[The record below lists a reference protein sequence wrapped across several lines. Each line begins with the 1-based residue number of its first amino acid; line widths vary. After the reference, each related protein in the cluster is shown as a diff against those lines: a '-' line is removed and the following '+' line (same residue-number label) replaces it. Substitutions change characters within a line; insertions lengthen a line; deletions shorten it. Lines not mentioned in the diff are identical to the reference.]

1 MNMKNNDMDKTI
13 TFSIHEEDR
22 DQQRKAML
30 KAVYEAL
37 SERGYNPVDQIVE
50 YILTEEP
57 TYITNYKNARSMVRR
72 IDRYELLSAMLK
84 EYLGL

>member
-1 MNMKNNDMDKTI
+1 MNNMDKTI
-13 TFSIHEEDR
+13 TFSIHEEDC
-22 DQQRKAML
+22 DAQRKAML
-30 KAVYEAL
+30 KAIYEAL
-37 SERGYNPVDQIVE
+37 SERGYNPIDQIVE

>member
-1 MNMKNNDMDKTI
+1 MNDMDKTI

-22 DQQRKAML
+22 DAQRKVL
-30 KAVYEAL
+30 LRNVYEAL
-37 SERGYNPVDQIVE
+37 SERGYNPIDQIVE
-50 YILTEEP
+50 YSLTEEP

>member
-1 MNMKNNDMDKTI
+1 MNPKNNDFDKTI

-22 DQQRKAML
+22 DQQRKVML

-37 SERGYNPVDQIVE
+37 SERGYNPIDQIVE

>member
-1 MNMKNNDMDKTI
+1 MNNMDKTI

-22 DQQRKAML
+22 DAQRKAML
-30 KAVYEAL
+30 KAIYEAL
-37 SERGYNPVDQIVE
+37 SERGYNPIDQIVE

>member
-1 MNMKNNDMDKTI
+1 MKNDMDKTI

-22 DQQRKAML
+22 DQQRKVLL

-37 SERGYNPVDQIVE
+37 SERGYNPIDQIVE

-72 IDRYELLSAMLK
+72 IDRYELMSAMLK

>member
-1 MNMKNNDMDKTI
+1 MNDMGKTI

-22 DQQRKAML
+22 DAQRKVL
-30 KAVYEAL
+30 LRNVYEAL
-37 SERGYNPVDQIVE
+37 SERGYNPIDQIVE

>member
-1 MNMKNNDMDKTI
+1 MNDMDKTI

-22 DQQRKAML
+22 DAQRKVL
-30 KAVYEAL
+30 LRNVYEAL
-37 SERGYNPVDQIVE
+37 SEREYNPIDQIVE

>member
-22 DQQRKAML
+22 DAQRKVL
-30 KAVYEAL
+30 LRNVYEAL
-37 SERGYNPVDQIVE
+37 SERGYNPIDQIVE

>member
-1 MNMKNNDMDKTI
+1 MNKNNDMDKTI
-13 TFSIHEEDR
+13 TFSIHEDDR
-22 DQQRKAML
+22 DLQRKQML

-37 SERGYNPVDQIVE
+37 NERGYNPVDQIVE

-72 IDRYELLSAMLK
+72 IDRYELLAAMLK

>member
-1 MNMKNNDMDKTI
+1 MKNDMDKTI

-22 DQQRKAML
+22 DAQRKML
-30 KAVYEAL
+30 LRNVYEAL
-37 SERGYNPVDQIVE
+37 SERGYNPIDQIVE

>member
-1 MNMKNNDMDKTI
+1 MNKNNDMSKTI
-13 TFSIHEEDR
+13 TFSIHDDER
-22 DQQRKAML
+22 ALQAKQTL

>member
-1 MNMKNNDMDKTI
+1 MKNDMDKTI
-13 TFSIHEEDR
+13 TFTIHEEDR
-22 DQQRKAML
+22 DAQRKAML

-37 SERGYNPVDQIVE
+37 SERGYNPIDQIVE

-84 EYLGL
+84 EYLEL

>member
-1 MNMKNNDMDKTI
+1 MKNDMDKTI
-13 TFSIHEEDR
+13 VFSIHDEDR
-22 DQQRKAML
+22 DHQRKQML
-30 KAVYEAL
+30 KSVYEAL
-37 SERGYNPVDQIVE
+37 SERGYNPIDQIVE

-57 TYITNYKNARSMVRR
+57 TYITNYKNARSTIRK

>member
-1 MNMKNNDMDKTI
+1 MMKNDMDKTI

-22 DQQRKAML
+22 DQQRKVLL

-37 SERGYNPVDQIVE
+37 SERGYNPIDQIVE

-72 IDRYELLSAMLK
+72 IDRYELMSAMLK

>member
-1 MNMKNNDMDKTI
+1 MNDMDKTI
-13 TFSIHEEDR
+13 TLSIHEEDR
-22 DQQRKAML
+22 DAQRKVL
-30 KAVYEAL
+30 LRNVYEAL
-37 SERGYNPVDQIVE
+37 SERGYNPIDQIVE

>member
-1 MNMKNNDMDKTI
+1 MKNDMDKTI
-13 TFSIHEEDR
+13 TFTIHEEDR
-22 DQQRKAML
+22 DSQRKAML

-37 SERGYNPVDQIVE
+37 SERGYNPIDQIVE

-84 EYLGL
+84 EYLEL

>member
-1 MNMKNNDMDKTI
+1 MSNMDKTI

-22 DQQRKAML
+22 DAQRKVL
-30 KAVYEAL
+30 LRNVYEAL
-37 SERGYNPVDQIVE
+37 SERGYNPIDQIVE

>member
-1 MNMKNNDMDKTI
+1 MDKTI

-22 DQQRKAML
+22 DAQRKAML
-30 KAVYEAL
+30 KSVYEAL
-37 SERGYNPVDQIVE
+37 SERGYNPIDQIVE

>member
-1 MNMKNNDMDKTI
+1 MNKNNDMDKTI
-13 TFSIHEEDR
+13 TFSIHEDER
-22 DQQRKAML
+22 DLQRKQML

-72 IDRYELLSAMLK
+72 IDRYELLAAMLK

>member
-1 MNMKNNDMDKTI
+1 MDKTI

-22 DQQRKAML
+22 DAQRKAML
-30 KAVYEAL
+30 KNVYEAL

-57 TYITNYKNARSMVRR
+57 TYITNYKNARSIVRR

>member
-22 DQQRKAML
+22 DAQRKVL
-30 KAVYEAL
+30 LSNVYEAL
-37 SERGYNPVDQIVE
+37 SERGYNPIDQIVE